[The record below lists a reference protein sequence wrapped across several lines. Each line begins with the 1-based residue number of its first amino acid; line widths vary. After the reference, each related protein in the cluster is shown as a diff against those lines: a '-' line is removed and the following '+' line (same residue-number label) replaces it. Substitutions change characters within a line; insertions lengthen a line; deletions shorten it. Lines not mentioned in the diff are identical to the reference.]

1 MESKDNTMKT
11 LHAKFYASRMKR
23 KQIKRGGGVKYAPRV
38 WSVFKSPGKIELRK
52 TNSVGE
58 LWSPTFQVPTTKAT
72 KGSFKLNICKKMS
85 LYFIS
90 QWIIIM
96 KLVRYFCSTNYQ
108 LNELL
113 LWAQPMFS
121 KKKFVVFL
129 QSFMLKSVTG
139 NMGVQNSAIFSL
151 HRPGNAIACRHLLY
165 CTYPPP
171 PPLHPQMNY
180 VFTILF
186 GFRERQHKFRLVSL
200 I

>member
-1 MESKDNTMKT
+1 MPNFMLLGWKGSK
-11 LHAKFYASRMKR
+11 L
-23 KQIKRGGGVKYAPRV
+23 RG
-38 WSVFKSPGKIELRK
+38 SVFKSPGKIELRK

-72 KGSFKLNICKKMS
+72 KGSFKLNICKIMS

-113 LWAQPMFS
+113 LWARPKVQLMFPCFP
-121 KKKFVVFL
+121 KKSLLLFFL
-129 QSFMLKSVTG
+129 QSFMLKSVTE
-139 NMGVQNSAIFSL
+139 NMGVQNLAIFSL
-151 HRPGNAIACRHLLY
+151 HRPGNAIASSHLLSLY
-165 CTYPPP
+165 IPPP
-171 PPLHPQMNY
+171 PPQMNY

-186 GFRERQHKFRLVSL
+186 GFRERQHNLRLVSL